1 MQMGF
6 VVTILCLLALVSH
19 TKSLKTF
26 TRIRVTRNGA
36 MAPLQKLQKGYQRQS
51 TALSVERG
59 SGSGTLDDTSEMVAM
74 SSSELKEFRAAQEK
88 EKEKEKTTQSQ
99 PKVKFP
105 TSSPSPNAE
114 SDKQLANFSAGSSGF
129 DLGLLI
135 AFPIIVGTLALFF
148 VFPFVGEK
156 LAGGSGTLPPGL

>member
-1 MQMGF
+1 
-6 VVTILCLLALVSH
+6 
-19 TKSLKTF
+19 
-26 TRIRVTRNGA
+26 

-59 SGSGTLDDTSEMVAM
+59 SGSGTEDDTSEMVAM

-88 EKEKEKTTQSQ
+88 EKEKEKEEKESQ
-99 PKVKFP
+99 PKASAAAQGGQVKFP
-105 TSSPSPNAE
+105 TSSPSPTAE

-156 LAGGSGTLPPGL
+156 LAGGSGPLPPGL